1 MAKMISDAP
10 IERKQL
16 GAMRRK
22 KIWEYKE
29 LYIMLIPAILTYLVF
44 SYGPM
49 YGVVLAF
56 KDYWASKGILGSP
69 WVGFDNFRTIFGLA
83 KFWDVFR
90 NTFVINMYRLIFGF
104 PAPLILALLINEVH
118 SLKYKRIV
126 QTVVYLPH
134 FISWVVISGI
144 IFALFSNDGMIN
156 NILVGLGVDKVNFL
170 SNNDTFVPM
179 VIISGIWKEIGWGTI
194 VYLAA
199 ISGISPEFYE
209 AAIVDGANRF
219 KQTIYIT
226 IPCLVPTIL
235 VLLIMKLGGIMTGGF
250 DQIFNMYNEAVY
262 DSGDI
267 IDTYVYRIGLSEGK
281 FSLATAVGLFL
292 NIINM
297 FMLIAGNVISKKI
310 SGTGLY

>member
-1 MAKMISDAP
+1 MTKSNTVITSK
-10 IERKQL
+10 ERVKAL
-16 GAMRRK
+16 RRK
-22 KIWEYKE
+22 KAWEYKE
-29 LYIMLIPAILTYLVF
+29 LYIMLLPAILTYIVF

-49 YGVVLAF
+49 YGVILAF
-56 KDYWASKGILGSP
+56 KDYWASKGIWASP

-90 NTFVINMYRLIFGF
+90 NTFVINIYRLIFGF
-104 PAPLILALLINEVH
+104 PAPLILALLINEVR
-118 SLKYKRIV
+118 SMKYKRIV

-144 IFALFSNDGMIN
+144 IFALFSNDGIVN
-156 NILVGLGVDKVNFL
+156 NILAELGAQKVNFL
-170 SNNDTFVPM
+170 SNTKTFVPM
-179 VIISGIWKEIGWGTI
+179 VVISNIWKEIGWGTI

-219 KQTIYIT
+219 KQVIYIT
-226 IPCLVPTIL
+226 IPCLVPTIV
-235 VLLIMKLGGIMTGGF
+235 VLLIMKLGGIMSGGF

-262 DSGDI
+262 DVGDI

-292 NIINM
+292 NLINM
-297 FMLIAGNVISKKI
+297 FMLVAGNVISKKI